1 MLVGID
7 SMEGQQVL
15 SSMHQLKLSN
25 GQNMTTLTNN
35 FNNNPMSSTPAL
47 DYQSQFNGSVPSDI
61 INQVI
66 PVIFQVTD
74 RPFNHLEF
82 VPTS

>member
-1 MLVGID
+1 
-7 SMEGQQVL
+7 
-15 SSMHQLKLSN
+15 
-25 GQNMTTLTNN
+25 
-35 FNNNPMSSTPAL
+35 MSSTPAL

-61 INQVI
+61 IKQVI